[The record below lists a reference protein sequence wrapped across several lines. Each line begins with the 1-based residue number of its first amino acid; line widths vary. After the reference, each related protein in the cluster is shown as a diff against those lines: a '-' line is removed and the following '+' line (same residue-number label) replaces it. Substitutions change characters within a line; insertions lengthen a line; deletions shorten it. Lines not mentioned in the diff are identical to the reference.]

1 VCSAVCAGPLFKLVL
16 QASSQ
21 TMRGFLVP
29 EPERSWLVSLVHM
42 LVQLVPRQEW
52 QMVKILR
59 RRGGVL
65 QRGGRGGGL
74 S

>member
-1 VCSAVCAGPLFKLVL
+1 
-16 QASSQ
+16 
-21 TMRGFLVP
+21 MRGFLVP